1 MKACIEGVMMM
12 RNFNR
17 EDISSLQ
24 NITDETIKK
33 LGQQKTIEII
43 LSSPSLSLL
52 SKRNLRTLQKN

>member
-1 MKACIEGVMMM
+1 MM